1 MFSSG
6 DLLAAWTTLQL
17 CLATSL
23 LLLVIGLPLA
33 WWLAFSQSRWTAF
46 VEALVA
52 MPLVL
57 PPTVMGYY
65 LLVALGPNGVIGGTL
80 QRWELPHLAFSFEG
94 ILIGSVL
101 FSLPFAVQPLQDG
114 FKAIGRAPF
123 DVAASLGAS
132 GSDRFFRVGIPLIRQ
147 NLFTAWVLSFAHTLG
162 EFGVVLMIGGNLAGE
177 TQVLSIVI
185 YDAVEAMD
193 YDRAYRLSLTLLL
206 LSFALMFA
214 LAVWRRRKSATL
226 LPC

>member
-1 MFSSG
+1 
-6 DLLAAWTTLQL
+6 
-17 CLATSL
+17 
-23 LLLVIGLPLA
+23 
-33 WWLAFSQSRWTAF
+33 
-46 VEALVA
+46 
-52 MPLVL
+52 
-57 PPTVMGYY
+57 